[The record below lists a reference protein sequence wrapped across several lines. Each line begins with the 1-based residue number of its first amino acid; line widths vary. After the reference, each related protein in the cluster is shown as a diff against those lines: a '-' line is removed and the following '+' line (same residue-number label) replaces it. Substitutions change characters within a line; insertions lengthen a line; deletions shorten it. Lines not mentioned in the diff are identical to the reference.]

1 MAIMRFSP
9 SFLEEIK
16 ARLAVSEVVRS
27 RVKLTKA
34 GREWRGLSP
43 FTSEKTPSFFVN
55 DQKGAWFDFSAG
67 RNGNIFDFVMA
78 TEGLSFA
85 EAVERLAA
93 MAGLAVP
100 KPSREAEAQEK
111 ARAGLHEVLEHA
123 ALYFSA
129 MLAGRGGARAR
140 AYLEG
145 RGVTPE
151 YQARFRLGFAPDEK
165 YALRDHLAGKGA
177 SAATMIEAGLLVHG
191 EGIAVPYD
199 RFRDRIMFPISN
211 PAGKVIAFG
220 GRALAKDA
228 RAKYLNS
235 PETGLFHKGSVL
247 YNTHNARKAAYETGR
262 VIAVEG
268 YIDVIAM
275 TAAGFP
281 EVVAP
286 MGTAL
291 TPEHCALLWRMAD
304 IPTLCFD
311 GDRAGRQAAYRAIDT
326 ALPLVAAGRSL
337 AFALLP
343 EGQDPDD
350 FLRSDEPGAMAERL
364 AGALPLVD
372 LVFLRETEAKAFT
385 TPEQKA
391 GLERRLLEVA
401 RQIGD
406 PVLRRYYEAEF
417 ASRLLGAFGPASALR
432 PQRRTRGLQ
441 APGAGPKATRLATRE
456 ALPPG
461 RAIGPPAISASLRD
475 SPLLRPARAAL
486 PPREGLILLLVLNHP
501 GLLER
506 HAEALAEAELTN
518 AELDALRVRLLSQ
531 VGSSAVVSTATLR
544 QAAEAAGLAAITRKL
559 DSLAAHA
566 SHWYAKPD
574 AAEADAEEVLKQ
586 ALTLHRRAKA
596 LHREL
601 QMAESALGMDC
612 SEASLGRLKDIR
624 EQLTTLGG
632 TEASIE
638 GFGVLSGRRGGI
650 L

>member
-1 MAIMRFSP
+1 MRFPP

-16 ARLAVSEVVRS
+16 ARLKVSEVVRS
-27 RVKLTKA
+27 RVKLAKA

-67 RNGNIFDFVMA
+67 RNGNIFDFLME

-111 ARAGLHEVLEHA
+111 ARASLHDVLEQA

-129 MLAGRGGARAR
+129 SLAGRGGGRAR

-145 RGVTPE
+145 RGISSE
-151 YQARFRLGFAPDEK
+151 MQARFRLGFAPDEK
-165 YALRDHLAGKGA
+165 YALRDHLAAKGA
-177 SAATMIEAGLLVHG
+177 SAETMIEAGLLVHG

-199 RFRDRIMFPISN
+199 RFRDRVMFPICD
-211 PAGKVIAFG
+211 PAGKVVAFG
-220 GRALAKDA
+220 GRALAKEA
-228 RAKYLNS
+228 QAKYLNS
-235 PETGLFHKGSVL
+235 PETRLFHKGAVL
-247 YNTHNARKAAYETGR
+247 YNHHAARGAAHETGR

-275 TAAGFP
+275 TAAGFS

-291 TPEHCALLWRMAD
+291 TAEHCALLWRMAEVP
-304 IPTLCFD
+304 ILCFD
-311 GDRAGRQAAYRAIDT
+311 GDRAGRKAAYRAIDT
-326 ALPLVAAGRSL
+326 ALPLLGPGRSL

-343 EGQDPDD
+343 EGQDPDE
-350 FLRSDEPGAMAERL
+350 LVRSDGPGAMADCL
-364 AGALPLVD
+364 AAARPLAD
-372 LVFLRETEAKAFT
+372 LLFQRETEAGFFA

-391 GLERRLLEVA
+391 GLERRLREITREIA
-401 RQIGD
+401 D
-406 PVLRRYYEAEF
+406 PVLRRYYEADFE
-417 ASRLLGAFGPASALR
+417 ARLLRLFGSGTQPT
-432 PQRRTRGLQ
+432 PQRRGKRPEAAGWSPRFQGPSTRGVE
-441 APGAGPKATRLATRE
+441 AGARSP
-456 ALPPG
+456 
-461 RAIGPPAISASLRD
+461 GPPAISASLRS
-475 SPLLRPARAAL
+475 SPLLRPTRASL
-486 PPREGLILLLVLNHP
+486 PPREGLILLLMLNHP

-506 HAEALAEAELTN
+506 YAEAIAEAELSN
-518 AELDALRVRLLSQ
+518 PEADRLRVRLL
-531 VGSSAVVSTATLR
+531 GLIGTSAELSTETLR
-544 QAAEAAGLAAITRKL
+544 AAAEAAGLGAVTQRL
-559 DSLAAHA
+559 DLLAAHA
-566 SHWYAKPD
+566 SHWYAKPG

-601 QMAESALGMDC
+601 QMAELALGKDS
-612 SEASLGRLKDIR
+612 SEANLGRLNDIR
-624 EQLTTLGG
+624 EQLTALGG
-632 TEASIE
+632 TEASID
-638 GFGVLSGRRGGI
+638 GFGISSGRRAGAF
-650 L
+650 

>member
-1 MAIMRFSP
+1 MRFPP

-16 ARLAVSEVVRS
+16 ARLKVSEVVRS

-67 RNGNIFDFVMA
+67 RNGNIFDFVME

-100 KPSREAEAQEK
+100 KPSREAEAHER
-111 ARAGLHEVLEHA
+111 ARASLHDVLEQATH
-123 ALYFSA
+123 YYSA
-129 MLAGRGGARAR
+129 TLAGRGGSRAQ
-140 AYLEG
+140 AYLEC
-145 RGVTPE
+145 RGLTPQI
-151 YQARFRLGFAPDEK
+151 QARFRLGFALDEK
-165 YALRDHLAGKGA
+165 YALRDHLAGKGI
-177 SAATMIEAGLLVHG
+177 SAELMIEAGLLVHG

-199 RFRDRIMFPISN
+199 RFRDRIMFPICD

-228 RAKYLNS
+228 QAKYLNS
-235 PETGLFHKGSVL
+235 PETRLFHKGSVL
-247 YNTHNARKAAYETGR
+247 YNHHNARKAAHETGR

-291 TPEHCALLWRMAD
+291 TPEHCALLWRLAEVP
-304 IPTLCFD
+304 ILCFD
-311 GDRAGRQAAYRAIDT
+311 GDRAGRKAAYRAIDT
-326 ALPLVAAGRSL
+326 ALPLVGPGRSL
-337 AFALLP
+337 SFALLP
-343 EGQDPDD
+343 DGQDPDE
-350 FLRSDEPGAMAERL
+350 LIRSDGPGALAECL
-364 AGALPLVD
+364 AAARPLVD
-372 LVFLRETEAKAFT
+372 LVFLRETEAGSFA

-391 GLERRLLEVA
+391 GLERRLREVA
-401 RQIGD
+401 REIGD
-406 PVLRRYYEAEF
+406 PILRRYYEAEF
-417 ASRLLGAFGPASALR
+417 ETRLLGVFGASAGQH
-432 PQRRTRGLQ
+432 PQRRARGPQGSVSSTRFQGPFRVTE
-441 APGAGPKATRLATRE
+441 AAGRSKS
-456 ALPPG
+456 PP
-461 RAIGPPAISASLRD
+461 SLSPSLKN
-475 SPLLRPARAAL
+475 SPLLRPARAGL

-506 HAEALAEAELTN
+506 HAEVIAEAEFTN
-518 AELDALRVRLLSQ
+518 AEADALRAMFLGLAATSEALS
-531 VGSSAVVSTATLR
+531 SATLR
-544 QAAEAAGLAAITRKL
+544 TAAEATGLASVTRKL
-559 DSLAAHA
+559 DALAAHA

-586 ALTLHRRAKA
+586 ALTLHRRAKG

-601 QMAESALGMDC
+601 QMAELALGMDS
-612 SEASLGRLKDIR
+612 SEANLGRLNDIR
-624 EQLTTLGG
+624 EQLTALGG

-638 GFGVLSGRRGGI
+638 GFGILSGRRGGA